1 MITNPS
7 TKREAVL
14 SEPMIGGKVRCNVC
28 HWRCAIP
35 NGAFGVC
42 RMRRA
47 VDGRIELYN
56 YPGIASVNND
66 PVEKKPLFHFY
77 PGSSCLSLGSWG
89 CNFHCRHCQN
99 WEISFAS
106 PEEAQRLSH
115 DLAPADAVTLARQLG
130 SQGMAFTYNEPGIWL
145 EYALDCARLAKDAG
159 LYTVFVTN
167 GFSTREAL
175 DLIGP
180 YLDAFRV
187 DVKGFSDEFY
197 RDLAKVG
204 HWRDILD
211 STRYAREHWDMHV
224 EVVTNIIPTMNDD
237 DAQLTAI
244 ARWIHDDLGEAT
256 PWHVTAFHPH
266 HELAHLPPT
275 PVATLDRA
283 IAIGRGEGLLFVYP
297 GNVFGHAD
305 ENTRCPRC
313 QTVVISR
320 AGYQTQL
327 RALTADGRCAGC
339 GADLNIRTIA
349 YQRRLPVSA
358 AGGTPRLESLGYGRG
373 LP

>member
-14 SEPMIGGKVRCNVC
+14 YETSAGGKVRCNVC
-28 HWRCAIP
+28 HWRCLIP

-56 YPGIASVNND
+56 YPGVASVNND

-77 PGSSCLSLGSWG
+77 PGSSVLFARLLGLQLPLQALSELGDIV
-89 CNFHCRHCQN
+89 R
-99 WEISFAS
+99 FAGGR
-106 PEEAQRLSH
+106 A
-115 DLAPADAVTLARQLG
+115 APLARPRRPPTPSRSRSG
-130 SQGMAFTYNEPGIWL
+130 SA
-145 EYALDCARLAKDAG
+145 ARGSPSPTTSPASG
-159 LYTVFVTN
+159 W
-167 GFSTREAL
+167 STPSTARAWRRRPACTRSSSRTASARREAL

-204 HWRDILD
+204 RWREILD
-211 STRYAREHWDMHV
+211 STQYAREHWDMHV

-237 DAQLTAI
+237 DAQLRAI
-244 ARWIHDDLGEAT
+244 ARWIRDDLGAVDALARHRFPAAPRARPPAADAARDAGQGDGHRQRRGAAVRLSGQRLRPPGREHALPAT
-256 PWHVTAFHPH
+256 AAP
-266 HELAHLPPT
+266 
-275 PVATLDRA
+275 
-283 IAIGRGEGLLFVYP
+283 
-297 GNVFGHAD
+297 
-305 ENTRCPRC
+305 
-313 QTVVISR
+313 VVISR
-320 AGYQTQL
+320 AGYQAQK
-327 RALTADGRCAGC
+327 RALTADGRCANC
-339 GADLNIRTIA
+339 GADLNIRTAA

-358 AGGTPRLESLGYGRG
+358 AAGA
-373 LP
+373 

>member
-14 SEPMIGGKVRCNVC
+14 YQPMAGGKVRCNVC

-66 PVEKKPLFHFY
+66 PVEKKPLFHFF
-77 PGSSCLSLGSWG
+77 PGSACLSLGSWG
-89 CNFHCRHCQN
+89 CNFHCKHCQN

-115 DLAPADAVTLARQLG
+115 DLAPTDAVTLAQQLG

-145 EYALDCARLAKDAG
+145 EYALDCARLAKEAD

-187 DVKGFSDEFY
+187 DVKGFSDELY

-204 HWRDILD
+204 RWRDILD

-244 ARWIHDDLGEAT
+244 ARWIRDDLGAMT

-266 HELAHLPPT
+266 HELGHLPPT
-275 PVATLDRA
+275 PVATLDKA
-283 IAIGRGEGLLFVYP
+283 IAIGRGEGLPFVYP
-297 GNVFGHAD
+297 GNVFGHTD
-305 ENTRCPRC
+305 ESTRCPRC
-313 QTVVISR
+313 RTVVISR

-349 YQRRLPVSA
+349 YQRRLPVWA
-358 AGGTPRLESLGYGRG
+358 PR
-373 LP
+373 

>member
-7 TKREAVL
+7 TNREAVL
-14 SEPMIGGKVRCNVC
+14 YEPTPGGRVRCNVC
-28 HWRCAIP
+28 HWRCVIP

-47 VDGRIELYN
+47 VDGRVDLYN
-56 YPGIASVNND
+56 YPGVASANND
-66 PVEKKPLFHFY
+66 PVEKKPLYHFY

-89 CNFHCRHCQN
+89 CNFHCKHCQN

-106 PEEAQRLSH
+106 PDEAQRLSH
-115 DLAPADAVTLARQLG
+115 NLLPADAVTLAQRLG

-145 EYALDCARLAKDAG
+145 EYALDCARLAKEAG

-197 RDLAKVG
+197 RDLAKIG
-204 HWRDILD
+204 RWRDILD

-224 EVVTNIIPTMNDD
+224 EIVTNVIPTMNDD
-237 DAQLTAI
+237 DAQITAI
-244 ARWIHDDLGEAT
+244 ARWIRDDLGAAT
-256 PWHVTAFHPH
+256 PWHVTAFQPH

-275 PVATLDRA
+275 PVETLDRA
-283 IAIGRGEGLLFVYP
+283 MAIGRSEGLLFIYP
-297 GNVFGHAD
+297 GNVFGHQG

-313 QTVVISR
+313 QTLVVSR
-320 AGYQTQL
+320 AGYQVQK
-327 RALTADGRCAGC
+327 RALTPDGRCAGC

-358 AGGTPRLESLGYGRG
+358 AR
-373 LP
+373 